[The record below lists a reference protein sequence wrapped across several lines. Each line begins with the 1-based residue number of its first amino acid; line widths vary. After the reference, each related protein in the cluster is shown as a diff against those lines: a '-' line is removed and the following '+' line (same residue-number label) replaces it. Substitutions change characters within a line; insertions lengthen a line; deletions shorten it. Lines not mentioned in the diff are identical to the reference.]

1 MPGSTFIYGR
11 LVPFAA
17 KSVDTR
23 RGGGCTTDDA
33 LTPSFP
39 YHGRWLSHVGPCVS
53 RGYPV
58 GPRERCSLRACCG
71 SSGGW
76 WSGLLGRWV
85 VRLPVVT
92 PLSATSLP
100 TPLGLHPMAS
110 PWDEGR
116 EGKGISSLATV
127 AAVRLLRGLTLLCA
141 SPALVVEGRL
151 DSSVEPK
158 APTGTYGSRCQRER
172 AQEVDALPEEFTV
185 RLA

>member
-1 MPGSTFIYGR
+1 MTRWMSNATAPPCGERSRCG
-11 LVPFAA
+11 
-17 KSVDTR
+17 DTR
-23 RGGGCTTDDA
+23 SYIVPPYRLQRSRLLPGWRRRDSGRRPE
-33 LTPSFP
+33 PSFP
-39 YHGRWLSHVGPCVS
+39 YHGRSQATTAPP
-53 RGYPV
+53 RGGGMDV

-158 APTGTYGSRCQRER
+158 APTGTYR
-172 AQEVDALPEEFTV
+172 P
-185 RLA
+185 